1 MSAFDENP
9 FADPSVQHASQANPG
24 QSAAS
29 LDNYDPFSQQKTTT
43 AAAGGGGDS
52 VSGPAVMSPTQ
63 ETDPPPPYN
72 RSAQQTVT
80 AADFQ
85 RRQEELE
92 RKAAELARR
101 EEELKASPYN
111 VRANNWPPLPSFMP
125 CQPCFYQ
132 DINVDIPVEFQETV
146 KRLYY
151 LWLLHTGLYLANLF
165 GTLCELF
172 GGLDD
177 GSAFG
182 VSLAYVIFFVPL
194 SFLCWFRPAYKAFKA
209 DSSMWF
215 MTFFLIFFAQFCFSV
230 LMALGIR
237 QMGAC
242 GLIVAIST
250 FTGGSHRD
258 SGPTGG
264 DYFIGFMLILI
275 TTGWIVAPLA
285 DFFILTKIHGYY
297 RATGASISKAQAEFT
312 TNVFSNEAV
321 RNAAASAAAAGV
333 RQGFQAQQ
341 DQQAP
346 RY

>member
-1 MSAFDENP
+1 M
-9 FADPSVQHASQANPG
+9 G
-24 QSAAS
+24 Q
-29 LDNYDPFSQQKTTT
+29 
-43 AAAGGGGDS
+43 
-52 VSGPAVMSPTQ
+52 PAVMSPTQ
-63 ETDPPPPYN
+63 EAAPAPPPQYTQT
-72 RSAQQTVT
+72 AQQQAT

-92 RKAAELARR
+92 KKAAELARR

-111 VRANNWPPLPSFMP
+111 ARANNWPPLPGFMP

-151 LWLLHTGLYLANLF
+151 LWLLHTALYLANLF
-165 GTLCELF
+165 GATCYLF

-182 VSLAYVIFFVPL
+182 LSLAYVIFFIPA

-215 MTFFLIFFAQFCFSV
+215 MTFFLIFFAQFCYSI
-230 LMALGIR
+230 LMALRIK

-250 FTGGSHRD
+250 FTGGSR
-258 SGPTGG
+258 SGGPTGG
-264 DYFIGFMLILI
+264 DYFI
-275 TTGWIVAPLA
+275 
-285 DFFILTKIHGYY
+285 
-297 RATGASISKAQAEFT
+297 
-312 TNVFSNEAV
+312 
-321 RNAAASAAAAGV
+321 
-333 RQGFQAQQ
+333 
-341 DQQAP
+341 
-346 RY
+346 